1 MSVGSVPRG
10 TRQERLSVRVPAS
23 LKHQVL
29 NNVTALQG
37 RGVRTTTSELV
48 EMLVAEGLDASPAQL
63 DVRLRQWRKRNQ
75 EASL

>member
-10 TRQERLSVRVPAS
+10 TRQERLSVRVPAT

-29 NNVTALQG
+29 DNVAALG
-37 RGVRTTTSELV
+37 SRGVRTTTSELV

-63 DVRLRQWRKRNQ
+63 DARLRDWRKRNQ
-75 EASL
+75 EASP